1 MNQKTLYFGHLAT
14 LLAGSLFPLGFSPF
28 NIWPVLIVAT
38 AAGFAF
44 TRSETVKT
52 TTVRGLLFGL
62 GLFGTGTSWVYIS
75 IHNFGAASV
84 PLAGLLTALFVI
96 ILASLLVMP
105 LFYLY
110 AKLRDR
116 FSIQTPWQQA
126 LLFAGLWTLFEWV
139 RSWLLTGFPW
149 LLQGYSLLD
158 TPIQSWAPVVGVF
171 GLSLLM
177 ATTAALITA
186 TLVTDRTKRSPSLIA
201 LSITLLFWVA
211 SVPLSKIQ
219 WTQPMGEISFSAVQ
233 GNIPQLLKWDPG
245 HVQETLNTYYGLSED
260 EWSQELIIWPEN
272 AIPLFYSQARSVL
285 NQLDRKAAENNSALI
300 LGLPIDERSDT
311 SDSLASEKYYNGIVA
326 MGLGKGRYYKQ
337 KLVPFGEYVPLESAF
352 RGLIRFFDLPMSA
365 FSPGHSSQEKLR
377 IPNAMITA
385 YICYEVVYP
394 DFAARQAKDS
404 GLLITISND
413 TWFGKSIGPEQHFQM
428 ARMRSLETGRYMI
441 RATNDGISALIDDK
455 GQVSESIERFK
466 PGVLRGTAEVM
477 KGNTPFMLLGSWPVV
492 FLSLLMIIVAGFC
505 ARRSGSYSE
514 KS

>member
-1 MNQKTLYFGHLAT
+1 MLYFGHLAT
-14 LLAGSLFPLGFSPF
+14 LLAGSLFPMGFSPF
-28 NIWPVLIVAT
+28 DIWPVLIVST
-38 AAGFAF
+38 AAGFAL
-44 TRSETVKT
+44 TRSEAVKT

-62 GLFGTGTSWVYIS
+62 GLFGTGTSWVYVS

-84 PLAGLLTALFVI
+84 PLAVLLTALFVI

-105 LFYLY
+105 IFYLY

-116 FSIQTPWQQA
+116 FKIQAPWQQA

-177 ATTAALITA
+177 VTTAALITA
-186 TLVTDRTKRSPSLIA
+186 ALVTERAKRNPPLIT
-201 LSITLLFWVA
+201 LSIVLLFWVA
-211 SVPLSKIQ
+211 SVPLGKIQ
-219 WTQPMGEISFSAVQ
+219 WTRPTGEINFSAVQ
-233 GNIPQLLKWDPG
+233 GNIPQLLKWNPG
-245 HVQETLNTYYGLSED
+245 YVQETLNTYYGLSED

-272 AIPLFYSQARSVL
+272 AIPLFYSQASSVL

-300 LGLPIDERSDT
+300 LGLPIDERSKEPE
-311 SDSLASEKYYNGIVA
+311 SLINEKYYNGIVA
-326 MGLGKGRYYKQ
+326 MGLGEGRYYKQ
-337 KLVPFGEYVPLESAF
+337 KLVPFGEYVPLESAL
-352 RGLIRFFDLPMSA
+352 RGLISFFDLPMSA

-377 IPNAMITA
+377 IPNAVITA

-394 DFAARQAKDS
+394 DFAARQARDS

-441 RATNDGISALIDDK
+441 RATNDGISALINDK
-455 GQVSESIERFK
+455 GQVVESIERFK
-466 PGVLRGTAEVM
+466 PGVLKGTAEVM
-477 KGNTPFMLLGSWPVV
+477 KGNTPFMLFGSWPVL
-492 FLSLLMIIVAGFC
+492 FLSLFMMIVAGFS
-505 ARRSGSYSE
+505 ARRSDSESE
-514 KS
+514 KP

>member
-1 MNQKTLYFGHLAT
+1 MNKKTLYFGHLVT

-28 NIWPVLIVAT
+28 NIWPVLILAT
-38 AAGFAF
+38 ATGFAY
-44 TRSETVKT
+44 TRTETVKT

-62 GLFGTGTSWVYIS
+62 GLFVTGTSWIYVS
-75 IHNFGAASV
+75 IHNFGAASA
-84 PLAGLLTALFVI
+84 PLAGLLTFLFVLM
-96 ILASLLVMP
+96 LATIMVMP

-110 AKLRDR
+110 AKIRHR
-116 FSIQTPWQQA
+116 FNIQAPWQQA

-149 LLQGYSLLD
+149 LLEGYALLD
-158 TPIQSWAPVVGVF
+158 TPVQSWAPVVGVF

-186 TLVTDRTKRSPSLIA
+186 TLVTDRANRNPPLIA
-201 LSITLLFWVA
+201 LSITLLFWIA
-211 SVPLSKIQ
+211 SVPLAKIQ
-219 WTQPMGEISFSAVQ
+219 WTRPVGEISFSAVQ

-245 HVQETLNTYYGLSED
+245 YVEETLATYYGLSKD
-260 EWSQELIIWPEN
+260 EWDQELIVWPEN
-272 AIPLFYSQARSVL
+272 AIPLLYSQARSVL
-285 NQLDRKAAENNSALI
+285 SQLNRKAAEHNSALI
-300 LGLPIDERSDT
+300 IGLPIDERSEET
-311 SDSLASEKYYNGIVA
+311 KSLVDENYYNGILA
-326 MGLGKGRYYKQ
+326 MGLGEGRYYKQ
-337 KLVPFGEYVPLESAF
+337 KLVPFGEYVPFDSAL

-365 FSPGHSSQEKLR
+365 FSPGHSRQEKLR
-377 IPNAMITA
+377 IPNAVITA

-394 DFAARQAKDS
+394 DFAAQQAKDS

-455 GQVSESIERFK
+455 GRVAESIERFK

-477 KGNTPFMLLGSWPVV
+477 TGNTPFMVFGSWPVL
-492 FLSLLMIIVAGFC
+492 FLSLLMMVVSVLS
-505 ARRSGSYSE
+505 ARRSQ
-514 KS
+514 KSRF